1 MRTKQIEE
9 AAKIADSIA
18 LSDMRVI
25 AHTVTQ
31 PAPFRV
37 NRTKHDRMNDP
48 SVTVANPDASE
59 VFITAADPS
68 SNHSQVMVGSLNLRT
83 EDVLRFNMSKG
94 NPTEFD
100 YTITSAE
107 MCAGGFAQKDTIEC
121 GEQAGVYRDIN
132 DATNVG
138 MTDAMTTWYD
148 IADCPTP
155 GAYVVN
161 CYG

>member
-1 MRTKQIEE
+1 MRTKQIEG

-59 VFITAADPS
+59 VFITEADPS
-68 SNHSQVMVGSLNLRT
+68 SNHSQVMTGSLKIRT

-100 YTITSAE
+100 YTITSAK
-107 MCAGGFAQKDTIEC
+107 MCAGGFERNDSIEC
-121 GEQAGVYRDIN
+121 GESAGICRDI
-132 DATNVG
+132 DDDTNVG
-138 MTDAMTTWYD
+138 MTDAMTTWYG
-148 IADCPTP
+148 ITDCPIP
-155 GAYVVN
+155 GERVW
-161 CYG
+161 